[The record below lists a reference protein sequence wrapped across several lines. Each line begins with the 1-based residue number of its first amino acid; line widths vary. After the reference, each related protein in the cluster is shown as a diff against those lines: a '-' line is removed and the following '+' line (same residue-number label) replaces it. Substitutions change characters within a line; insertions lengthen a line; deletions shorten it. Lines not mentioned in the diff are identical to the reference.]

1 MDVAIVAA
9 AIGEPARARM
19 LLSLLDGRARTST
32 ELAAIAEISPSTA
45 SVHLGRLA
53 DNKLVRVAKQG
64 KCRYYALEGEHVAT
78 ALEAL
83 CVVAHAP
90 KKFTPTTPE
99 RLRLA
104 RTCYD
109 HLAGTVGVLLRE
121 RLQSTGWLRDYELT
135 DAGRKNL
142 DALGLHIEPSRR
154 RFAYACLDWSERR
167 PHIGGALGA
176 SLLNLMLQR
185 RWLARDA
192 DSRALTITRAGSRE
206 LHSRFGI
213 TFD

>member
-1 MDVAIVAA
+1 
-9 AIGEPARARM
+9 M

-32 ELAAIAEISPSTA
+32 ELAALADVSPSTA
-45 SVHLGRLA
+45 SVHLSRLETQ
-53 DNKLVRVAKQG
+53 KLVRVAKQG
-64 KCRYYALEGEHVAT
+64 RHHYYTLRGEHVAT

-90 KKFTPTTPE
+90 QKFKPNTPE

-121 RLQSTGWLRDYELT
+121 RLEAMGWLHHYEVT
-135 DAGRKNL
+135 HAGREGFASL
-142 DALGLHIEPSRR
+142 GIALEPLAQSRR

-176 SLLNLMLQR
+176 ALLSVAENK
-185 RWLARDA
+185 RWVARDP
-192 DSRALTITRAGSRE
+192 DSRAMTVTRTGRRE
-206 LHSRFGI
+206 LHNRFRI
-213 TFD
+213 AIAE